1 MHFFFFRIRS
11 QNRLKLKSNF
21 RKSML
26 KSCLKTGRHVDE
38 AIQVGERM
46 KEPLTWPLT
55 SYLRANELFGN
66 VMTHDRCKLSGQF
79 CILERWKYQCHSCQ
93 IFKLKFMPFFKLC
106 VFPIGKHEHTHTWWL
121 FNNLSKGT
129 PMPLVLVLNVL
140 SYICYLQV

>member
-46 KEPLTWPLT
+46 KEPLT
-55 SYLRANELFGN
+55 
-66 VMTHDRCKLSGQF
+66 
-79 CILERWKYQCHSCQ
+79 
-93 IFKLKFMPFFKLC
+93 
-106 VFPIGKHEHTHTWWL
+106 
-121 FNNLSKGT
+121 
-129 PMPLVLVLNVL
+129 
-140 SYICYLQV
+140 